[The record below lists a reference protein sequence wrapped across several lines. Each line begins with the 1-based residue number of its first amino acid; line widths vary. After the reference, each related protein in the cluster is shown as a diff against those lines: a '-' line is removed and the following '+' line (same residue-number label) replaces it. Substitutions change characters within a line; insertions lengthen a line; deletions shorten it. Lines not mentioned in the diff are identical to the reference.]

1 MFGSAREIRTLTDQN
16 LNLVPLP
23 IGLGRRGSPRI
34 RTGTVQVLSLP
45 SLPVGLEN
53 LEAIAGVEP
62 ACDAL
67 QASGLPF
74 AHIASRGSSRN
85 RTCHG
90 LIYSQPCHLGSSTPL
105 AEDAGIEPAGP
116 FSRASLAKRLLTIR
130 LYSMCGSDRNRTRY
144 GVTRDCFQDSSPPL
158 ASLPSTR
165 YRVGGPG
172 LCGTFEGIAA
182 CGPRVTSRR
191 CTSRAH
197 VRGL

>member
-1 MFGSAREIRTLTDQN
+1 MGCCYSVDR
-16 LNLVPLP
+16 
-23 IGLGRRGSPRI
+23 
-34 RTGTVQVLSLP
+34 
-45 SLPVGLEN
+45 
-53 LEAIAGVEP
+53 AGIEP
-62 ACDAL
+62 A
-67 QASGLPF
+67 QRNASLLFLLSYLPLC
-74 AHIASRGSSRN
+74 AVTGASRQAAHWFVHVPQGFMAWINGLALLSGSSRN

-165 YRVGGPG
+165 PLMFGREYSLVPELAVASQR
-172 LCGTFEGIAA
+172 
-182 CGPRVTSRR
+182 
-191 CTSRAH
+191 
-197 VRGL
+197 